1 MTARL
6 LAVTAAALMVIPGVA
21 AAQGSPQD
29 VIRSFA
35 EEWADRTS
43 DQLASTFDTGG
54 VLLAYDGREHRD
66 LGRARLVAALD
77 QIRDGNVGGGVRVV
91 RVVPVAGSDD
101 RAFAELIWE
110 SVSSGTSEAVER
122 TLYLGLVLH
131 DDRWWINEI
140 RVLS

>member
-1 MTARL
+1 MTGRVL
-6 LAVTAAALMVIPGVA
+6 MAAAILA
-21 AAQGSPQD
+21 ALPASALAQGSPQE

-35 EEWADRTS
+35 EQWADRSS
-43 DQLASTFDTGG
+43 DQLGATFDAEG

-66 LGRARLVAALD
+66 LERSRLLAALD

-91 RVVPVAGSDD
+91 RVVPVAGSED
-101 RAFAELIWE
+101 RAFAELVWE
-110 SVSSGTSEAVER
+110 SVSSGTSESVER

-131 DDRWWINEI
+131 DERWWINEI